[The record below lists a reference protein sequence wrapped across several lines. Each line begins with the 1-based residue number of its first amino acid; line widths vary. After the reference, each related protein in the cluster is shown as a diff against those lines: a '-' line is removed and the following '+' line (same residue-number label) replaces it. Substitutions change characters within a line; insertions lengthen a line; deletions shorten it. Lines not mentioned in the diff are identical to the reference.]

1 MKWGKK
7 VALLPQPCRLCNT
20 SRNLHTAEA
29 ILKSQGLLPGNGAA
43 QHPAHQRG
51 PVGKTQ
57 PSQINIAGVISAQ
70 LSSVL
75 LPDFFQH
82 GLSSALPGLFLVF
95 DPWHEYL
102 CALLCEHQ
110 KHGSGLDLCAYSWRR
125 GCICASWFQ
134 VCNTVWAKHLT
145 ACNCLRLSTVKRLSC
160 GSDTPQL

>member
-75 LPDFFQH
+75 LPDFFSM
-82 GLSSALPGLFLVF
+82 GFPLRFLV
-95 DPWHEYL
+95 
-102 CALLCEHQ
+102 C
-110 KHGSGLDLCAYSWRR
+110 
-125 GCICASWFQ
+125 SWF
-134 VCNTVWAKHLT
+134 LT
-145 ACNCLRLSTVKRLSC
+145 RDMSIYVHYYVNIKSMEVALISVPTADDGVVFVLADSKSVTLS
-160 GSDTPQL
+160 GQNI